1 MTITLSHER
10 LECRFALSAA
20 PVVLAVP
27 ASLSGSH
34 QAAHVRRPVQNNL
47 VGVAT
52 IHNCLW
58 KGTHILSSVSHNNQH
73 SITAVH
79 HLSR

>member
-1 MTITLSHER
+1 MKTNLGHER

-27 ASLSGSH
+27 ASLSGSP

-58 KGTHILSSVSHNNQH
+58 KGPHILGSVNQNNLYP
-73 SITAVH
+73 ITALH
-79 HLSR
+79 PLSR